1 MKHAEGQWAV
11 HARAFGLWTI
21 VFTAVVFMSMG
32 CDGGHKQVANGEPAP
47 AFALTQLGGGAVR
60 FPDDCRGQ
68 VIAVRFWADWCPY
81 CRDEMTGIEP
91 IYRKYR
97 DQGFRVFAVNVR
109 QSADVAEAFVRKLNI
124 SYEVLLD
131 SEGEVA
137 RNYGVAG
144 LPTTFFIG
152 RDGTVKT
159 RILGEATTDVFE
171 RIVADLL

>member
-1 MKHAEGQWAV
+1 MR
-11 HARAFGLWTI
+11 ARASILWTI
-21 VFTAVVFMSMG
+21 VFVGFVLVLTG
-32 CDGGHKQVANGEPAP
+32 CEGGQKQVATGEPAP
-47 AFALTQLGGGAVR
+47 AFALTQLGGSAVR

-68 VIAVRFWADWCPY
+68 VIAIRFWADWCPY

-97 DQGFRVFAVNVR
+97 DKGFRVLAINVR

-137 RNYGVAG
+137 RSYGVAG

-171 RIVADLL
+171 RVVADLL